1 MKKGGIEGVKKKE
14 KEVTIK
20 LSLVETVMTKK
31 LETRQLLQNKLDNFV
46 KEGKLRSLMESKRKD
61 FLEVEKTKKAVDAE
75 NLSIKKENE
84 VLSVDKMK
92 LLDTAASLKDELE
105 VKISHLL
112 GMDIQVAKEME
123 ITRRLCGFH
132 RGRGCQRARGH

>member
-1 MKKGGIEGVKKKE
+1 LKKEGIEGVKKKE

-20 LSLVETVMTKK
+20 LSLVETGMTKK
-31 LETRQLLQNKLDNFV
+31 LKTRQLLQSKLDNFV
-46 KEGKLRSLMESKRKD
+46 INEGKLRSLMESKRND
-61 FLEVEKTKKAVDAE
+61 FLEVEKTKKAVNAE

-92 LLDTAASLKDELE
+92 LLDTAAALKDELE

-112 GMDIQVAKEME
+112 GMDRQVAKEME
-123 ITRRLCGFH
+123 ITRRLRLNLKKSRKMF
-132 RGRGCQRARGH
+132 

>member
-1 MKKGGIEGVKKKE
+1 M
-14 KEVTIK
+14 
-20 LSLVETVMTKK
+20 
-31 LETRQLLQNKLDNFV
+31 
-46 KEGKLRSLMESKRKD
+46 RSLMESKRKD

>member
-1 MKKGGIEGVKKKE
+1 M
-14 KEVTIK
+14 
-20 LSLVETVMTKK
+20 
-31 LETRQLLQNKLDNFV
+31 R
-46 KEGKLRSLMESKRKD
+46 RR
-61 FLEVEKTKKAVDAE
+61 KKAVDAE
-75 NLSIKKENE
+75 NLSIQKENE
-84 VLSVDKMK
+84 VLSVDKIK